1 MRKSNRAA
9 ASAAAMKLVYEST
22 QPGKPSFMARVKAL
36 PRMLKARMRGQYQE
50 LSTSKIV
57 LLLLALVY
65 IISPI
70 DIVPELFIPLFGVG
84 DDVGVAVWLT
94 AMLLG
99 ETERFLNWERAGAD
113 YIEGE
118 VLS

>member
-9 ASAAAMKLVYEST
+9 AGAAAMKLVYEST
-22 QPGKPSFMARVKAL
+22 QPGKPSLAARVKAL
-36 PRMLKARMRGQYQE
+36 PRMLKARMRGQYRE

-57 LLLLALVY
+57 LLLAALAY

-70 DIVPELFIPLFGVG
+70 DLVPELFIPLFGAA

-94 AMLLG
+94 AILLG
-99 ETERFLNWERAGAD
+99 ETERFLHWEQIGTD

>member
-1 MRKSNRAA
+1 MCRAWDWAGQGTEPNGDTSYRKRRPELLRAHGP
-9 ASAAAMKLVYEST
+9 V
-22 QPGKPSFMARVKAL
+22 
-36 PRMLKARMRGQYQE
+36 KARMRGQYRE

-57 LLLLALVY
+57 LLLAALAY

-70 DIVPELFIPLFGVG
+70 DLVPELFIPLFGAA

-99 ETERFLNWERAGAD
+99 ETERFLHWEQIGTD